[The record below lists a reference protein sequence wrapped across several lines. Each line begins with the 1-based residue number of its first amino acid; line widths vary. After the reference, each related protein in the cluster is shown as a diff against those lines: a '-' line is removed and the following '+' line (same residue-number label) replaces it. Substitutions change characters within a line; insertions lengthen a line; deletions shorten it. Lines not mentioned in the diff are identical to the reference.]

1 MSALAE
7 LQPPV
12 DLPDDSIQV
21 LILDPHAITRIGLAV
36 LLQRQPW
43 VSRCLLAAEKDAA
56 AELATRHRPE
66 VAIVDV
72 SNAGPFAAAEV
83 APLRAAHPAMPIV
96 LSSRTRAAAA
106 VPPTALDAVGFLG
119 PNCTPIE
126 VVGTVRRA
134 LVGDHQH
141 LRRQPRRQ
149 EQRQSPA
156 PRGLSERER
165 EVLAL
170 LSTGATNREI
180 AEVMHVGTETVKK
193 HAHALY
199 RKLGVRNRTE
209 AAQRASDLLA
219 A

>member
-7 LQPPV
+7 LQPAV
-12 DLPDDSIQV
+12 DLPNDSIQV
-21 LILDPHAITRIGLAV
+21 LILDSHAITRIGLAV

-43 VSRCLLAAEKDAA
+43 VSRCLLAAERDAA
-56 AELATRHRPE
+56 AELAARHRPE

-83 APLRAAHPAMPIV
+83 APLRAAHRAMPIV

-126 VVGTVRRA
+126 VVRTVRGA
-134 LVGDHQH
+134 LVGEHQH
-141 LRRQPRRQ
+141 PRRQPRQ
-149 EQRQSPA
+149 QASA

>member
-1 MSALAE
+1 MSALVEVEPA
-7 LQPPV
+7 V
-12 DLPDDSIQV
+12 DLPDDSIRV

-43 VSRCLLAAEKDAA
+43 VSRCLLASDRDSA
-56 AELATRHRPE
+56 AELARRHRPE
-66 VAIVDV
+66 VAIVDT
-72 SNAGPFAAAEV
+72 SNAGPFAAAEIT
-83 APLRAAHPAMPIV
+83 PLRSAHPAMPIV
-96 LSSRTRAAAA
+96 ISSRTRAAAA
-106 VPPTALDAVGFLG
+106 VPAAALDVVGFLG
-119 PNCTPIE
+119 PHCTPTE

-134 LVGDHQH
+134 LVGE
-141 LRRQPRRQ
+141 RQPV
-149 EQRQSPA
+149 RQSHRA
-156 PRGLSERER
+156 SGSASTRLSDRER

-170 LSTGATNREI
+170 MSTGATNREI
-180 AEVMHVGTETVKK
+180 AELMHVGTETVKK